1 MAEAAKSA
9 VNAALPA
16 GAGPFS
22 AFERMMA
29 FRYLR
34 ARRKEAFVSVIAI
47 FSFIGIM
54 LGVGT
59 LIIVMSVLNGFRTEL
74 LSRILGVTGHV
85 IVQPLESPLSD
96 HDLIASRL
104 AAVPGVTFAA
114 PMVEGQVLSSG
125 PSGSGSGALVRG
137 MREQDLKK
145 LSLVAD
151 NIRHGTLDGFD
162 TSGGVAIGVRM
173 AENMGLGVGG
183 IITLVSPEG
192 DVTAFGTTPRV
203 VGYPVS
209 AIFEIGM
216 SEYDSSIV
224 FMPLSDAQTYFNSE
238 GLVQSI
244 EVFLE
249 NPDAVDAVREQIIAA
264 PLRPVFVS
272 DWRQRNK
279 TFFAALEI
287 DRNVQFIVLS
297 LIILVAAL
305 NIISGLIML
314 VKDKGRDIA
323 IMRTMGAT
331 RGAVMRIFI
340 MTGSVIGILGTL
352 CGLALA
358 ILFVRN
364 ISSIQYAIDNLTGGK
379 VWDPTIRY
387 LAEIP
392 ARMDVSET
400 MSVVA
405 MGLVLSFLATLYP
418 AWRAA
423 KLDPV
428 EALRYE

>member
-1 MAEAAKSA
+1 MSDVSQTAE
-9 VNAALPA
+9 LPK

-22 AFERMMA
+22 VFERMMA

-59 LIIVMSVLNGFRTEL
+59 LIIVMAVLNGFRTEL

-85 IVQPLESPLSD
+85 IVQPIESPLSEY
-96 HDLIASRL
+96 DLVAQRI

-114 PMVEGQVLSSG
+114 PMIEGQVLSSG
-125 PSGSGSGALVRG
+125 KNSAGSGALVRG
-137 MREQDLKK
+137 MRAEDLKK
-145 LSLVAD
+145 LRLVGD
-151 NIRHGTLDGFD
+151 NIKQGTLDGFD
-162 TSGGVAIGVRM
+162 TGGSVAIGVRM
-173 AENMGLGVGG
+173 AENMGLGIGDVL
-183 IITLVSPEG
+183 TLVSPEG

-216 SEYDSSIV
+216 SEYDTSIV
-224 FMPLSDAQTYFNSE
+224 FMPLSDAQTYFNQE
-238 GLVQSI
+238 GIVQSI
-244 EVFLE
+244 EVFLDD
-249 NPDAVDAVREQIIAA
+249 PDAVDAVRDQIVAA

-340 MTGSVIGILGTL
+340 MTGSVIGMLGTL
-352 CGLALA
+352 CGLLLA

-364 ISSIQYAIDNLTGGK
+364 IGAIQRFIDNMTGGK
-379 VWDPTIRY
+379 IWDPTIRY

-392 ARMDVSET
+392 ARMDASET

-423 KLDPV
+423 RLDPV